1 MAQPKHKKQSS
12 RPKPEDIDHLVA
24 DVPVIINISHGEDVL
39 KEYEEVIDIEFSKN
53 TLEGR
58 ENMNRF
64 YYLKL
69 EQRHSTESAIFT
81 IASEAVRDNAQQ
93 LISMLAATK
102 NLGAAAQH
110 ELHLHIKR
118 NGEIKCRAAVK

>member
-12 RPKPEDIDHLVA
+12 KPKPEDIDHVVA
-24 DVPVIINISHGEDVL
+24 DVPVIISISHGEDVL
-39 KEYEEVIDIEFSKN
+39 KEYEEVIDVEFSKN
-53 TLEGR
+53 TPEGQ
-58 ENMNRF
+58 ENMNKF
-64 YYLKL
+64 YYFKL
-69 EQRHSTESAIFT
+69 EQGHSTESAIFT

-102 NLGAAAQH
+102 KLGAAAQH

-118 NGEIKCRAAVK
+118 NGEIKYRVAAK